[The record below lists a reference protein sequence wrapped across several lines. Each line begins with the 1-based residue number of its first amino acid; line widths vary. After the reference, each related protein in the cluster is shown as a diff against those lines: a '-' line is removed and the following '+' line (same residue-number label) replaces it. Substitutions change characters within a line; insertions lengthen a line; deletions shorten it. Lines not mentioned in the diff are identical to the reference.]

1 VTVRPKS
8 DANGSNRLNGADGV
22 EGVDRRALQSVAVQ
36 FFANGTVYATVIP
49 RLPDIQQRV
58 GISIGALG
66 LVLTIGS
73 LSGLVG
79 SLLTGRVIAALGSR
93 RVMIY
98 GALLSIGAL
107 PVIGFA
113 TTPIVLVL
121 ALMVLLFFDIFID
134 VAMNVQGS
142 ALSARRHA
150 PVMNRLHGLWSL
162 GSVAGGITTVVLLRA
177 GVSTPVHLTAVA
189 IVLIVALLFVAPGL
203 LHRDEAPELEA
214 ATVAVG
220 TGERPRRFGVAA
232 MLLAA
237 GGATAMVIEITNGD
251 WASFRLGEDLG
262 ARPGIAG
269 LGFLT
274 FTTGMTIGR
283 LGGDWVQVR
292 VGPTQLVRLS
302 AVIAGTGSA
311 LAMLVPNVAVSVVGF
326 MIAGLGT
333 SILFPQLY
341 DRAAKAPGPPGSGFA
356 SMLIGQRGAG
366 VLAPLIVGALAD
378 TSAFSV
384 GQAMAVVVLPSAVIV
399 YLTTLVRAPRP
410 PA

>member
-1 VTVRPKS
+1 MTGPQKS
-8 DANGSNRLNGADGV
+8 DANGAN
-22 EGVDRRALQSVAVQ
+22 EVDRRALQSVAVQ

-49 RLPDIQQRV
+49 RLPDIQERV

-113 TTPIVLVL
+113 TTPLLLV
-121 ALMVLLFFDIFID
+121 AGLMVLLFFDIFID

-162 GSVAGGITTVVLLRA
+162 GSVAGGVTTVVLLRA
-177 GVSTPVHLTAVA
+177 GVSTPVHLTVVA
-189 IVLIVALLFVAPGL
+189 LVLILALLFVAPGL
-203 LHRDEAPELEA
+203 LHRDEAPELDA
-214 ATVAVG
+214 ATAAIG
-220 TGERPRRFGVAA
+220 SGERPKRFGTAA

-251 WASFRLGEDLG
+251 WASFRLGDDLG

-274 FTTGMTIGR
+274 FTTGMTVGR

-302 AVIAGTGSA
+302 AIIAGTGSA

-366 VLAPLIVGALAD
+366 VLAPLVVGALAD
-378 TSAFSV
+378 TEAFGV

-399 YLTTLVRAPRP
+399 YLTTLVRTR
-410 PA
+410 